1 MQFDAPSPQ
10 QRSGHDFSANPLGN
24 SQPITYR
31 AGTLEEAAAATRRG
45 VKNLYQIRVV
55 LIFVIR
61 Y

>member
-31 AGTLEEAAAATRRG
+31 AGTLEEAAA
-45 VKNLYQIRVV
+45 NVV
-55 LIFVIR
+55 FDGKMEAEDST
-61 Y
+61 